1 LEVNVPEASSIL
13 ITGAA
18 GAIGTALA
26 KAYAAPG
33 VHLFLGDIEAEPLE
47 SLASQ
52 CCTLGAQAHS
62 TVVDITNREDTAA
75 WISLSHRIRPL
86 DLIIALAGISRGTL
100 SREETPEE
108 TREVFAVN
116 LDGMLN
122 TVDPVI
128 PLFRLRGRGQIALMS
143 SLAGSRGFPVA
154 PSYCATKAAIRVYGE
169 GIRSRL
175 LRENIVISVINPG
188 FVKSP
193 MTDANPYYMPFR
205 VSTDRAARIIK
216 NGLAKHK
223 ARICFPWPY
232 VVGVFFLSMVPPSWV
247 DWFTTLK

>member
-1 LEVNVPEASSIL
+1 MNVPETSSIL

-18 GAIGTALA
+18 GAIGSALS

-33 VHLFLGDIEAEPLE
+33 VHLFLGDIAAEPLE

-52 CCTLGAQAHS
+52 CCALEAQAHT
-62 TVVDITNREDTAA
+62 TVVDVTRREDMAA
-75 WISLSHRIRPL
+75 WITRCHHLRPL
-86 DLIIALAGISRGTL
+86 DLIIALAGISRGTY

-108 TREVFAVN
+108 IRSVYAVN
-116 LDGMLN
+116 LIGMLN
-122 TVDPVI
+122 TIEPAI

-143 SLAGSRGFPVA
+143 SFAGSRGFPVA
-154 PSYCATKAAIRVYGE
+154 PSYCATKAAIQVYGE

-175 LRENIVISVINPG
+175 QRENIVVSVIKPG

-223 ARICFPWPY
+223 ARISFPWPFA
-232 VVGVFFLSMVPPSWV
+232 VGEFFLSLLPPSWV
-247 DWFTTLK
+247 DWCITLK

>member
-1 LEVNVPEASSIL
+1 MTAASSIL

-18 GAIGTALA
+18 GGIGAAVA

-33 VHLFLGDIEAEPLE
+33 VHLFLGDIVPEPLE
-47 SLASQ
+47 SLASA
-52 CCTLGAQAHS
+52 CRALGAQAWS
-62 TVVDITNREDTAA
+62 TVVDVTHREAMAA
-75 WISLSHRIRPL
+75 WITESHQIRPL
-86 DLIIALAGISRGTL
+86 DLIISLAGISRGTF

-108 TREVFAVN
+108 TRAVVAVN
-116 LDGMLN
+116 MDGMLN
-122 TVDPVI
+122 TIEPAI
-128 PLFRLRGRGQIALMS
+128 PLFRQRGRGQIALTS

-169 GIRSRL
+169 GLRARL
-175 LRENIVISVINPG
+175 RRENIMVSVINPG

-205 VSTDRAARIIK
+205 VSAEKAAQIIK

-223 ARICFPWPY
+223 ARICFPWPLAA
-232 VVGVFFLSMVPPSWV
+232 GAFFLSILPPSLV
-247 DWFTTLK
+247 DRFITLK